1 MMKHHKFSMES
12 KKTGRPAC
20 ARPIRAI
27 LATILIAVVVL
38 GSASCAKKPARK
50 ANRYPVKA
58 VAVQTQPSFDL
69 RLASADTWLSASL
82 GTPLLEGDTVW
93 SAAGSDLFFL
103 LGNGARMAVLD
114 ASDFR
119 LGAESGSERVQLSR
133 GQVALDMVGD
143 SGPSVSTPA
152 VAVSGSGGGT
162 SGASFSVKV
171 APGGTTEVLVAG
183 GNAVVENGAGKIAVP
198 AGARA
203 VGEPGKAP
211 VRTLDNAGGTQAAF
225 PAPEFSSLVDLQ
237 VTHYFRN
244 EATRDAAEDDARA
257 RLAAA
262 PDDLWSHINLGRA
275 LVDSGN
281 LSDARPQ
288 FDQALEQDAQSSQ
301 AFEGLG
307 RVDLLE
313 RKWKDATDAFTN
325 SWRAD
330 RTSTDAVF
338 GIGQAA
344 LGQADLGEAEKWYKQ
359 NLEMAPGSSNALV
372 GLGVVKMLRQDI
384 SGASTDL
391 KQAVGD
397 DPSNAGAYPV
407 LAMIDALHGDLRS
420 AQTDIQKA
428 IDADTTDADSRVALG
443 IVMMR
448 QGEFD
453 LALAAFKGL
462 IDSEEQAF
470 MSVGYQDRGAVQEHS
485 DKMQVSL
492 DDWTKAYD
500 LAPERQSLLIDIGEA
515 HDYLKD
521 YDAAAAAFAQAVTAD
536 QNSWYPHE
544 WLARA
549 YLARKAYNEAI
560 TEAQAAITLNPSA
573 WVAHLVLGLALDAT
587 GAKAQAKSELTL
599 GHKLQPSGPTS
610 ASERI
615 LLGQVSQA
623 RGGSGYVFSS
633 RSSRKERYVSDLSP
647 LRSSTE

>member
-1 MMKHHKFSMES
+1 MMKHNKVSLES
-12 KKTGRPAC
+12 KKPGRPAL
-20 ARPIRAI
+20 ARPIRGTIAI
-27 LATILIAVVVL
+27 ILIAVVAL
-38 GSASCAKKPARK
+38 GSASCAKKPATK
-50 ANRYPVKA
+50 LKRYPVKA
-58 VAVQTQPSFDL
+58 VAVQAQPSFDL
-69 RLASADTWLSASL
+69 RLAGADAWLSASL

-103 LGNGARMAVLD
+103 LGNGARMAVPD

-171 APGGTTEVLVAG
+171 APGGATEVLVAG
-183 GNAVVENGAGKIAVP
+183 GNAVVENGAGKITVP

-211 VRTLDNAGGTQAAF
+211 VRAQDNAGAAQVAF

-237 VTHYFRN
+237 VTRYFRN
-244 EATRDAAEDDARA
+244 EATRDAAEDDARGK
-257 RLAAA
+257 LAAA
-262 PDDLWSHINLGRA
+262 PDDIWSHLNLGRA

-281 LSDARPQ
+281 LTDARTQ

-307 RVDLLE
+307 RIGLLE

-344 LGQADLGEAEKWYKQ
+344 LGQADLREAERWYKQ

-372 GLGVVKMLRQDI
+372 GLGIVKILRQDL
-384 SGASTDL
+384 SAAAANL
-391 KQAVGD
+391 KQALGN
-397 DPSNAGAYPV
+397 DPSNSGAYPV

-420 AQTDIQKA
+420 ARADIQKA
-428 IDADTTDADSRVALG
+428 MDADTTDAESRIALG

-448 QGEFD
+448 QGELD

-462 IDSEEQAF
+462 TDSEEPAF
-470 MSVGYQDRGAVQEHS
+470 MSVGYQDQGAVQEHS
-485 DKMQVSL
+485 GKMQASL
-492 DDWTKAYD
+492 DDWTKAHD
-500 LAPERQSLLIDIGEA
+500 LAPERQSPLIDIGEA
-515 HDYLKD
+515 HEYLKD
-521 YDAAAAAFAQAVTAD
+521 YDAAAAAFAQAVAAD
-536 QNSWYPHE
+536 QYFWYPHE

-549 YLARKAYNEAI
+549 YLAKKEYNEAM

-587 GAKAQAKSELTL
+587 GAKAQAKSELAL

-610 ASERI
+610 ASERT
-615 LLGQVSQA
+615 LLQPGLSA
-623 RGGSGYVFSS
+623 PATGG
-633 RSSRKERYVSDLSP
+633 L
-647 LRSSTE
+647 